1 MYTAVRVFLT
11 LIVVS
16 AAAFLGY
23 EMASYY
29 LYSPWTRD
37 ARIRADVVTVAPDVS
52 GYVTEVRV
60 QNNQFVKKGEILFKI
75 EQDRYRLALAN
86 AEASLAVQYAQRE
99 MLNQQFE
106 RRAKLTLGLSITA
119 ENLENA
125 RRQFDSAAASHKQA
139 TAARDVAALN
149 LERTEVRAPVNG
161 FVTNLN
167 NLAPGVYASQGKGVF
182 ALIDSDSYS
191 VDAYFEETKIPRI
204 VRGSPVE
211 IHLMDG
217 AVTLQGQVDGIAR
230 GITDPDNKDGPEL
243 LATVNPNF
251 TWVRL
256 AQRIPVR
263 IHLTEVP
270 PGVLI
275 SAGMTCT
282 VIVKNGASPQIGA
295 QLKQLVSAV
304 FDLPAA
310 QNR

>member
-37 ARIRADVVTVAPDVS
+37 ARITVDVVTVAPDVS
-52 GYVTEVRV
+52 GYVTDVRV
-60 QNNQFVKKGEILFKI
+60 SNNQFVRKGDILFTI
-75 EQDRYRLALAN
+75 DQERYRLALAN

-99 MLNQQFE
+99 MLRQQLD
-106 RRAKLTLGLSITA
+106 RRSKLTLGLSITA

-125 RRQFDSAAASHKQA
+125 RQQFESAAASHKQA
-139 TAARDVAALN
+139 TAARDLASLN
-149 LERTEVRAPVNG
+149 VQRTEVKAPVNG
-161 FVTNLN
+161 FVTNLS
-167 NLAPGVYASQGKGVF
+167 LAPGVYASEGKGVF
-182 ALIDSDSYS
+182 ALIDSDSYR

-211 IHLMDG
+211 IHLLNG
-217 AVTLQGQVDGIAR
+217 AGTLQGRVDGIAR
-230 GITDPDNKDGPEL
+230 GITDPDKKDGAEL
-243 LATVNPNF
+243 LANVNPNF

-282 VIVKNGASPQIGA
+282 VIVKDGASPQVGA

>member
-1 MYTAVRVFLT
+1 MYSAVRLFLT
-11 LIVVS
+11 LVVV
-16 AAAFLGY
+16 AAAVFLGY

-37 ARIRADVVTVAPDVS
+37 ARVRADVVTVAPDVS
-52 GYVTEVRV
+52 GYVTDVNVR
-60 QNNQFVKKGEILFKI
+60 NNQFVRKGDVLFKI

-86 AEASLAVQYAQRE
+86 AEASLAAQYAQRE
-99 MLNQQFE
+99 MLKQQLD
-106 RRAKLTLGLSITA
+106 RRAKLTLGFSITA
-119 ENLENA
+119 ESLDNA
-125 RRQFDSAAASHKQA
+125 RQQFESAAANHKQS

-167 NLAPGVYASQGKGVF
+167 NLAPGVYASQGKGVM
-182 ALIDSDSYS
+182 ALIDSDSYH

-204 VRGSPVE
+204 VAGSPVE
-211 IHLMDG
+211 IHLMNG
-217 AVTLQGQVDGIAR
+217 AGTLQGRVEGIAR

-263 IHLTEVP
+263 IRLTDVP
-270 PGVLI
+270 QGVLI

-282 VIVKNGASPQIGA
+282 AIVKDGTSPQIGSE
-295 QLKQLVSAV
+295 LKRLVSAV
-304 FDLPAA
+304 LELP
-310 QNR
+310 QVLDR

>member
-1 MYTAVRVFLT
+1 MYTAVRVLLS

-23 EMASYY
+23 EMATYY

-52 GYVTEVRV
+52 GYVTDVRV
-60 QNNQFVKKGEILFKI
+60 RSNQFVRKGDILFTI
-75 EQDRYRLALAN
+75 DQDRYRLALAN
-86 AEASLAVQYAQRE
+86 AEASVAVQYAQRE
-99 MLNQQFE
+99 MLHQQLE

-119 ENLENA
+119 ENLDNA
-125 RRQFDSAAASHKQA
+125 RRQFESAAAGHKQA
-139 TAARDVAALN
+139 IAARDVAALN

-167 NLAPGVYASQGKGVF
+167 LSQGVYATQGRGVL
-182 ALIDSDSYS
+182 ALIDSDSYR
-191 VDAYFEETKIPRI
+191 VDAYFEETKIPR
-204 VRGSPVE
+204 VTPGTPVE
-211 IHLMDG
+211 IHLLDG
-217 AVTLQGQVDGIAR
+217 AGTLQGRVDGIAR

-282 VIVKNGASPQIGA
+282 VIVKDGTSPRIGA
-295 QLKQLVSAV
+295 ELKRLVSAV
-304 FDLPAA
+304 VDLPGSLI
-310 QNR
+310 R

>member
-1 MYTAVRVFLT
+1 MYSAVRIFLT
-11 LIVVS
+11 LVVVA

-52 GYVTEVRV
+52 GYVTDVNVR
-60 QNNQFVKKGEILFKI
+60 NNQFVRKGDILFKI

-86 AEASLAVQYAQRE
+86 AEASLAAQYAQRE
-99 MLNQQFE
+99 MLQQQLE

-119 ENLENA
+119 ENLDNA
-125 RRQFDSAAASHKQA
+125 RRQFESAAANHKQA

-167 NLAPGVYASQGKGVF
+167 NLAPGVYGSQGKGVL

-204 VRGSPVE
+204 VPGSRVE

-217 AVTLQGQVDGIAR
+217 AGTLQGRVEGIAR
-230 GITDPDNKDGPEL
+230 GITDPDNKNGPEL
-243 LATVNPNF
+243 LASVNANF

-263 IHLTEVP
+263 IRLTDVP

-282 VIVKNGASPQIGA
+282 AIVKDGASPQIGA
-295 QLKQLVSAV
+295 ELKRLVSAV
-304 FDLPAA
+304 LDLP
-310 QNR
+310 QVLDR

>member
-11 LIVVS
+11 LVVVA

-52 GYVTEVRV
+52 GYVTDVNV
-60 QNNQFVKKGEILFKI
+60 HNNQFVRKGDILFEI

-86 AEASLAVQYAQRE
+86 AEASLTVQYAQRE
-99 MLNQQFE
+99 MLHQQLE

-119 ENLENA
+119 ENLDNA
-125 RRQFDSAAASHKQA
+125 RRQFESAAASHEQA

-149 LERTEVRAPVNG
+149 LKRTEVRAPVNG
-161 FVTNLN
+161 YVTNL
-167 NLAPGVYASQGKGVF
+167 NLAPGVYATQGKGVL
-182 ALIDSDSYS
+182 ALIDSDSYR

-204 VRGSPVE
+204 VPGSPVE
-211 IHLMDG
+211 IHLMNG
-217 AVTLQGQVDGIAR
+217 AGTLQGRVDGIAR

-243 LATVNPNF
+243 LASVNPNF

-263 IHLTEVP
+263 IRLTEVP

-275 SAGMTCT
+275 SSGMTCT
-282 VIVKNGASPQIGA
+282 AVVKDGASPQIGA
-295 QLKQLVSAV
+295 QLKRLVSAV

-310 QNR
+310 IDR

>member
-1 MYTAVRVFLT
+1 MYTAVRILLS

-16 AAAFLGY
+16 AAVFLGY
-23 EMASYY
+23 EMATYY

-52 GYVTEVRV
+52 GYVTDVRV
-60 QNNQFVKKGEILFKI
+60 RSNQFVRKGDILFTI
-75 EQDRYRLALAN
+75 DQDRYRLALAN
-86 AEASLAVQYAQRE
+86 AEASVAVQYAQRE
-99 MLNQQFE
+99 MLHQQLE

-119 ENLENA
+119 ENLDNA
-125 RRQFDSAAASHKQA
+125 RRQFESAAAGHKQA
-139 TAARDVAALN
+139 IAARDVAALN

-167 NLAPGVYASQGKGVF
+167 LSQGVYATQGRGVL
-182 ALIDSDSYS
+182 ALIDSDSYR
-191 VDAYFEETKIPRI
+191 VDAYFEETKIPR
-204 VRGSPVE
+204 VTPGTPVE
-211 IHLMDG
+211 IHLLDG
-217 AVTLQGQVDGIAR
+217 AGTLQGRVDGIAR

-282 VIVKNGASPQIGA
+282 VIVKDGTSPRIGA
-295 QLKQLVSAV
+295 ELKRLVSAV
-304 FDLPAA
+304 VDLPGSLI
-310 QNR
+310 R